1 MISRKS
7 STAGIKRGKR
17 EEKKNTKKKNERAS
31 GQDFSQANYDAC
43 RYKKSATTSATTTT
57 TTTGS
62 WSNRKAYSFWPI
74 PCRSKCLCYT
84 ASLVS
89 GRHKTQRVRL
99 ELGDTVQNRVP
110 LCILSL
116 LERTPLR
123 WSARYV
129 PIKKN
134 TTKKNQRTTKL
145 VKKREEAS
153 IKNCTAVN
161 LLTRKS
167 PLS

>member
-1 MISRKS
+1 MPESQVLTGVVQLCQTLKK
-7 STAGIKRGKR
+7 TAGKCIKEPKNSLQNQSLPSCYSMCNDKQKEQHCRDKKR
-17 EEKKNTKKKNERAS
+17 KKGRKKKIQKNERAS

-62 WSNRKAYSFWPI
+62 WSNRKAYSFGPI

-116 LERTPLR
+116 LERAPLR
-123 WSARYV
+123 
-129 PIKKN
+129 
-134 TTKKNQRTTKL
+134 
-145 VKKREEAS
+145 
-153 IKNCTAVN
+153 
-161 LLTRKS
+161 
-167 PLS
+167 

>member
-1 MISRKS
+1 MKSRKS

-17 EEKKNTKKKNERAS
+17 EEKNRKNERAS

-57 TTTGS
+57 GS
-62 WSNRKAYSFWPI
+62 WSNRKAYSSWPI

-84 ASLVS
+84 TSLMS

-145 VKKREEAS
+145 VKTERKR
-153 IKNCTAVN
+153 V
-161 LLTRKS
+161 
-167 PLS
+167 